1 MKKKGRFFYVRSKYI
16 LHEILKV
23 KGTIHGRDIIIV
35 VCPLNKEN
43 YIDVDI
49 ANQLQIPESS
59 IEKIKLWNKDQ
70 INNLSLRIDN
80 YIFVSQ
86 FIVKSI
92 DLEDVDIVLG
102 FDWMETL
109 GTFFL
114 NAQNKFLTFFYKK
127 KRITL

>member
-1 MKKKGRFFYVRSKYI
+1 
-16 LHEILKV
+16 LKV
-23 KGTIHGRDIIIV
+23 KGVIYRRDIIIV
-35 VCPLNKEN
+35 ICLFNEEK
-43 YIDVDI
+43 YLGVDI

-86 FIVKSI
+86 FIVKSL

-102 FDWMETL
+102 FDSMETL

-114 NAQNKFLTFFYKK
+114 NAQKKILTFFYKK